1 MTFITFFEENELKLL
16 FYSVILFYDTAS
28 VFKQETQLVL
38 NLKTSHRSFHEMLS
52 QEMGMSNYVIRCRE
66 RETSQILRDISFI

>member
-1 MTFITFFEENELKLL
+1 MTFITFFEEDELKLL
-16 FYSVILFYDTAS
+16 FYSVILFYGTAS

-52 QEMGMSNYVIRCRE
+52 QEMGMSNYVIGCRE

>member
-1 MTFITFFEENELKLL
+1 MTFTTFFEEDELKLL
-16 FYSVILFYDTAS
+16 FYSVILFYDIAS
-28 VFKQETQLVL
+28 VFQQETQLW

-52 QEMGMSNYVIRCRE
+52 QEMGMSNYVIGCRE